1 MNIPALLPTIK
12 CRLWDGLM
20 TSFDR
25 TTTQKFET
33 VNSCGTKN
41 LTLSNIGS
49 SLSFLYLS
57 TITGIFDGNWKLVHM
72 DGSYSMSHIYKSLS
86 KLRYYTFALICST
99 SAFRVWRVFFSL
111 NVKTCCWTV
120 ILTFFVG
127 SKRMKW
133 KLKNDQLTRQPIN
146 AGDSNDDRPRIGN
159 CPIIVQ

>member
-57 TITGIFDGNWKLVHM
+57 TITGIFDGNYNQ
-72 DGSYSMSHIYKSLS
+72 D
-86 KLRYYTFALICST
+86 
-99 SAFRVWRVFFSL
+99 
-111 NVKTCCWTV
+111 
-120 ILTFFVG
+120 
-127 SKRMKW
+127 
-133 KLKNDQLTRQPIN
+133 
-146 AGDSNDDRPRIGN
+146 
-159 CPIIVQ
+159 